1 MARFSS
7 RATNLTQSHAS
18 DLAQRARPKLTMDE
32 EYRRLKFRDRLSHSR
47 LAFALRFSPFCLFVS
62 GDQLGYSATK
72 PFEASQPLS
81 ATSEL
86 A

>member
-1 MARFSS
+1 MARFSN
-7 RATNLTQSHAS
+7 RATNLTAEPCLRS
-18 DLAQRARPKLTMDE
+18 RATSSTKVDDGE